1 MTLQETINSDLKT
14 ALKSRDEAVLG
25 TLRLIKADIQYEL
38 TKTGASE
45 LTDPAV
51 MQILK
56 TNFKKRKDTA
66 VEYDKANRNDLAEK
80 ERSEAEIILR
90 YIPKEISEDEISSAV
105 LQAVKELNASG
116 PGDTGKV
123 MGKVMGIFKGQNIDG
138 SKVSSIVKQTLTSL

>member
-1 MTLQETINSDLKT
+1 MTLQETINLDLKT

-90 YIPKEISEDEISSAV
+90 YIPKEISEEEISSAV